1 LIELVFIIY
10 FCRCTEDKETAFTHY
25 LKTGTVSGNSLK
37 VSRKRLWPF
46 LSFPMEPENLA
57 YFCRL
62 FVSQLI
68 CSCIGD
74 GPNGVNKT
82 PLNLQVDP
90 ERLKKLHERL
100 VTPAKTLSGPCPPP
114 EFSGWE
120 EFFRD
125 FIVIAANMMFNQHL
139 LDALASKLYELESQH
154 FSHDELQPKGIIME
168 SILNVLF

>member
-1 LIELVFIIY
+1 VYRRQRDGFYTLLEYWDSERQFTKGL
-10 FCRCTEDKETAFTHY
+10 TKETLAIFEH
-25 LKTGTVSGNSLK
+25 
-37 VSRKRLWPF
+37 
-46 LSFPMEPENLA
+46 FPMEPENLA

-125 FIVIAANMMFNQHL
+125 FIVIAANMKFNQHL

-154 FSHDELQPKGIIME
+154 FSHDELQPKGFFNQMHFKM
-168 SILNVLF
+168 SC